1 MVFASCM
8 NFLRKTLLTS
18 HDACDNQF
26 SVYKHLT
33 DLVEETLCPKSE
45 GSQHYN
51 KDCLYRS
58 CNECSTFKLD
68 LMQEEQC
75 LHENASKVK
84 WQAFEYRTNDATN
97 QRKLFLA
104 TKETSPG
111 EMFNY
116 LKSLLKSFPSHQF
129 RANWQHQ
136 QMKKFA
142 RKPAKR
148 SWLLCTRLFRELLMV
163 ASGPTS
169 IAVLFSDTGIYSHHD
184 SAQTCHVER

>member
-1 MVFASCM
+1 MVFTACM
-8 NFLRKTLLTS
+8 NFPRKALLTS

-26 SVYKHLT
+26 PVYKHLT

-75 LHENASKVK
+75 LDENASKVK

-129 RANWQHQ
+129 CANWQHQ
-136 QMKKFA
+136 Q
-142 RKPAKR
+142 
-148 SWLLCTRLFRELLMV
+148 
-163 ASGPTS
+163 
-169 IAVLFSDTGIYSHHD
+169 I
-184 SAQTCHVER
+184 